1 VGNGKHRNAAASTI
15 PARIYFTDFFGVSP
29 DALEKYG
36 AFNVSCIVDLP
47 LFIDPFLL
55 FTSNKS
61 EYQTLHDG
69 IIRYLGF
76 LRDRSIK
83 GGVTDGLLKAWYCF
97 PEVKQNRLGFCLTG
111 NSGRGLGMD
120 FARALNDNL
129 HNLFRDFGSEKVTKG
144 SHLEKLVLIR
154 DRVGRDNISDFTTN
168 LIKGYLLQ
176 YTERFAKAHIDAAKL
191 RTVNVTNA
199 KFNFEFGIW
208 QGALF
213 DLPWLGNDYVLL
225 TPEDILTKDDTW
237 INKEDLRHDFPR
249 IREAIPNEAL
259 RAQIDD
265 YFRKVLPPRADKEEE
280 RAAIEKTL
288 RNFPALID
296 YFIRDKEDHGDIAV
310 KRAAEK
316 VREVDNRFVQNIGY
330 LVDLI
335 SKHSAFYAT
344 PANTLEETRR
354 KIDFLKQVIENQ
366 DGYKIFYVK
375 GKPVERESDLKV
387 LFKLVWEGFPSSVDS
402 EVNNGRGPVDF
413 KVSRGANDKTLV
425 EFKLASNSKL
435 EQNLQNQVAIY
446 EKANNT
452 TQSYKVII
460 FFTSREEATVRRL
473 LRVLKVPEGAGV
485 ILIDARQD
493 NKPSASTAR
502 SK

>member
-1 VGNGKHRNAAASTI
+1 MGKDKHHPGAASTN
-15 PARIYFTDFFGVSP
+15 PARIYFSDFFRVSP
-29 DALEKYG
+29 ETLESYG

-55 FTSNKS
+55 FTSNKP
-61 EYQTLHDG
+61 EYQTLHEG

-76 LRDRSIK
+76 LRDKSIQ
-83 GGVTDGLLKAWYCF
+83 GGVTAGLLKAWYCF
-97 PEVKQNRLGFCLTG
+97 PEVKQNRLGFCITG
-111 NSGRGLGMD
+111 NSGRGLGMN
-120 FARALNDNL
+120 FARALNENL
-129 HNLFRDFGSEKVTKG
+129 HNLFRDFGTEKVTKG

-154 DRVGRDNISDFTTN
+154 ERVGRDNISDFTTN
-168 LIKGYLLQ
+168 LIKGYLLD
-176 YTERFAKAHIDAAKL
+176 YTERFAKAHIDADKL
-191 RTVNVTNA
+191 RRVNVGNT
-199 KFNFEFGIW
+199 KFNYEFGVW
-208 QGALF
+208 QGAVF
-213 DLPWLGNDYVLL
+213 ELPWLGDDYVLL

-237 INKEDLRHDFPR
+237 INKEDLRNDFPR

-265 YFRKVLPPRADKEEE
+265 YFRKVLPRKPTKDDE
-280 RAAIEKTL
+280 RSAVEKTL
-288 RNFPALID
+288 RSFPALID
-296 YFIRDKEDHGDIAV
+296 YYIRDKEDHGDIAV

-330 LVDLI
+330 LVELLT
-335 SKHSAFYAT
+335 KHSSFYSAS
-344 PANTLEETRR
+344 AGTLEETRR
-354 KIDFLKQVIENQ
+354 KIDYLKQIIENQ
-366 DGYKIFYVK
+366 DGYKIFFVK

-387 LFKLVWEGFPSSVDS
+387 LFKLVWEGSPSSVDS

-446 EKANNT
+446 EKANGT

-460 FFTSREEATVRRL
+460 FFTLREETLVRKL

-485 ILIDARQD
+485 VLIDARQD
-493 NKPSASTAR
+493 NKPSASTA
-502 SK
+502 KAT